1 MGAGL
6 GEVHEQIFSVG
17 EEEARRLTG
26 SKAERFCHDIA
37 TGILRDD
44 KFDLSILHSG
54 FAVTALPHRAT
65 QAQVWTRTGGKNGE
79 LTLEVQSG
87 RFNGESLGIP
97 YGPSARLILI
107 YLCSEAVTNK
117 SRVVE
122 LGASMNAFLRRMGV
136 GAGGK
141 TRSIFRDQSRR
152 LSACRLTFFYRRAH
166 DTVISNGSFVR
177 NAVFVNAG
185 GPHDQSSLWSDT
197 VELDEAFYKSLT
209 DHPLP
214 LREAA
219 IRQLSGRS
227 MALDGARCLC
237 VSQLPPSRPGKG
249 CPCAVAGPVPAVW
262 RRLQLATGLPAGI
275 QGNHQAVAGGLPRS
289 QGGDG
294 WGQPR
299 VGPPPQPKP
308 GAEDPPHVHQA
319 SSHLIVQGQ
328 AAPPG
333 CLEDAPP
340 RTHRGC
346 YFF

>member
-17 EEEARRLTG
+17 EEEARQLTG

-122 LGASMNAFLRRMGV
+122 LGASMGAFLRRMGV

-227 MALDGARCLC
+227 MALDVYVFLSYRLHALEKAVLVPWPALYQQFGGGFNSQPAFRQAFKETIKLSLAAYPEARVEMDGDNRGL
-237 VSQLPPSRPGKG
+237 VLHPSPS
-249 CPCAVAGPVPAVW
+249 PVPKIHPMST
-262 RRLQLATGLPAGI
+262 RL
-275 QGNHQAVAGGLPRS
+275 R
-289 QGGDG
+289 
-294 WGQPR
+294 
-299 VGPPPQPKP
+299 
-308 GAEDPPHVHQA
+308 
-319 SSHLIVQGQ
+319 LI
-328 AAPPG
+328 
-333 CLEDAPP
+333 
-340 RTHRGC
+340 
-346 YFF
+346 